1 MELIWMHQDGASII
15 IQDRMLQCFFAADA
29 AGNIMPVTS
38 VMMR

>member
-29 AGNIMPVTS
+29 ENIMPVTS